1 MAIYIIGKLKQKNNG
16 KFALLDAADIEM
28 PDGTRLSEYLSKVFT
43 PITQEEYNKLVEA
56 ETVDLSRPYFIKKE
70 TE

>member
-16 KFALLDAADIEM
+16 KFALLDAADVEM
-28 PDGTRLSEYLSKVFT
+28 PDGTRLSEYLGKIFT
-43 PITQEEYNKLVEA
+43 PITQGDYDKLVEA
-56 ETVDLSRPYFIKKE
+56 GTVDESRPYFIKKE

>member
-28 PDGTRLSEYLSKVFT
+28 PDGTRLSEYINKVFT
-43 PITQEEYNKLVEA
+43 PITQETYDSLVA
-56 ETVDLSRPYFIKKE
+56 NGTVDESRPYFIKKE